1 MLIGGRGSDQLD
13 GGKDDDLLV
22 AGFTLFDDNRE
33 ALLAIMKEWNSSD
46 SFTNRRSH
54 LMGTT
59 SGSLSGNFLL
69 KPSGSS
75 RTVFDDNAIDE
86 LWGGE
91 GRDWFL
97 LNMNSA
103 AQSRVDKI
111 KDWRNGDE
119 DDDINLF

>member
-1 MLIGGRGSDQLD
+1 
-13 GGKDDDLLV
+13 
-22 AGFTLFDDNRE
+22 
-33 ALLAIMKEWNSSD
+33 
-46 SFTNRRSH
+46 
-54 LMGTT
+54 MGTT
-59 SGSLSGNFLL
+59 AGSLSGNFLL
-69 KPSGSS
+69 KPSGTS

-103 AQSRVDKI
+103 EQSRVDKI
-111 KDWRNGDE
+111 MDWRNGDE